1 MCQQD
6 RQPRPNSAGIDRIT
20 PTANDRLGAVFSAL
34 YSFWLA
40 RQAAID
46 RNAQLG
52 GARRDS
58 YSLIFFNHE
67 PSTSIEGD
75 FASSPD
81 ELLTAALRYEADG
94 GTDFTQALERTH
106 NIMNAHWS
114 TERCCMKC
122 SYNSEDKLICVVEP
136 LS

>member
-1 MCQQD
+1 MREQD
-6 RQPRPNSAGIDRIT
+6 RQPRPNAAGIDRIT
-20 PTANDRLGAVFSAL
+20 PTANNRLGAVFSAL

-94 GTDFTQALERTH
+94 FTNFALALERTH
-106 NIMNAHWS
+106 NVMNAHWS
-114 TERCCMKC
+114 TGRCCINC
-122 SYNSEDKLICVVEP
+122 SYNSAGKLI
-136 LS
+136 

>member
-1 MCQQD
+1 MGEQD
-6 RQPRPNSAGIDRIT
+6 RQPRPNAAGIDRIT
-20 PTANDRLGAVFSAL
+20 PMANNRLGAVFSAL

-46 RNAQLG
+46 RSPQLG

-58 YSLIFFNHE
+58 YSLIFFNHK

-81 ELLTAALRYEADG
+81 ELLTAALRYEAYG
-94 GTDFTQALERTH
+94 NTNFTRALNRTH
-106 NIMNAHWS
+106 SIMDAHWS
-114 TERCCMKC
+114 TERCCINC
-122 SYNSEDKLICVVEP
+122 SYNSAGKLI
-136 LS
+136 

>member
-6 RQPRPNSAGIDRIT
+6 RQPLANAAGIDRIT
-20 PTANDRLGAVFSAL
+20 PTANDRLGSVFSAL

-40 RQAAID
+40 RQAVMD

-52 GARRDS
+52 GARRDA

-67 PSTSIEGD
+67 PSTCLEND

-81 ELLTAALRYEADG
+81 ELLTAALQYEADG
-94 GTDFTQALERTH
+94 GTDFTSALERTQH
-106 NIMNAHWS
+106 IMDSHWS
-114 TERCCMKC
+114 TER
-122 SYNSEDKLICVVEP
+122 YDNA
-136 LS
+136 LSKRVRNIYTIR

>member
-6 RQPRPNSAGIDRIT
+6 KQPRPNAAGIDRIT

-46 RNAQLG
+46 RNAQLSG
-52 GARRDS
+52 VRRDS

-67 PSTSIEGD
+67 PSTSIESD

-81 ELLTAALRYEADG
+81 ELLTAALRFEADG
-94 GTDFTQALERTH
+94 GTDFTRALGSTH
-106 NIMNAHWS
+106 NIMNSHWN
-114 TERCCMKC
+114 TDRCCTNS
-122 SYNSEDKLICVVEP
+122 SYSSDDMLTCVVEL